1 MKKKVLRITK
11 DFGVPDKGIKLSTG
25 FEAEKFSTT
34 KDLFED
40 KVNYMIKFNNA
51 PLLIPGEYA
60 EVIYKDNKK

>member
-1 MKKKVLRITK
+1 MKKKFLRITK
-11 DFGVPDKGIKLSTG
+11 AFKVPERGINLSPG
-25 FEAEKFSTT
+25 FEVEKFSTT

-60 EVIYKDNKK
+60 EVIHTDNK